1 MTANHDHDI
10 VGGLCHLCGWDG
22 ARGVRQRPLLRK
34 EVAAARVDR
43 AKRAL
48 RRRRG
53 KAKYNDLPE
62 T

>member
-1 MTANHDHDI
+1 MKADHDHDF
-10 VGGLCHLCGWDG
+10 VDGLCRLCGWDG
-22 ARGVRQRPLLRK
+22 ARGVRQRPPFRK
-34 EVAAARVDR
+34 EVAAAWVDQ

-53 KAKYNDLPE
+53 KAKYKDLPE